1 MTNYYNYRI
10 SPGAAYESFNDLER
24 FHIFVEQNGFA
35 YERIFDKALVI
46 GPPSVIGSSSSV
58 IGMSRVTCVT

>member
-35 YERIFDKALVI
+35 YERIFDDGVNEITVLFCEVN
-46 GPPSVIGSSSSV
+46 
-58 IGMSRVTCVT
+58 